1 MSYSRVMF
9 WVSTLG
15 ADREVRPFF
24 KSLSNYNY
32 SDTGRACK
40 VHTERAQS
48 HGGFEPSCRETRVL
62 TTAQMLLAI
71 PPVGQENIRNACFTE
86 KVIMFILM
94 IVSSYDKDT
103 ILRLLDSLTSLC
115 S

>member
-1 MSYSRVMF
+1 M
-9 WVSTLG
+9 
-15 ADREVRPFF
+15 
-24 KSLSNYNY
+24 
-32 SDTGRACK
+32 
-40 VHTERAQS
+40 
-48 HGGFEPSCRETRVL
+48 L

-71 PPVGQENIRNACFTE
+71 PPVGQKNIRNACFTE

-94 IVSSYDKDT
+94 TVPSYDKDT